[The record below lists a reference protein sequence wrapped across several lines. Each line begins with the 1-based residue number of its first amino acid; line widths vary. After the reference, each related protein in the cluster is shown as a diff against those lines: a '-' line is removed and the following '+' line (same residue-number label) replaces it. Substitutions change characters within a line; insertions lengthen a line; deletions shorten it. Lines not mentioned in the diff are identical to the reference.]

1 MVFNC
6 HAGGSGGG
14 ITARRGSIKSGSV
27 MLEKEA
33 AAVIFYTGNGDYCT
47 CVPRGLNGILV
58 GSGAENIVSFSS
70 DGITITKTG
79 DLFLYFVAL
88 G

>member
-1 MVFNC
+1 MIFQPGS
-6 HAGGSGGG
+6 GGSGGG
-14 ITARRGSIKSGSV
+14 ISAIRGSIQSGSV
-27 MLEKEA
+27 TLEKEA
-33 AAVIFYTGNGDYCT
+33 EAVIFYTGNGDYCT
-47 CVPRGLNGILV
+47 CVPRGLDGILV
-58 GSGAENIVSFSS
+58 GSGSGNLVGFNS

>member
-1 MVFNC
+1 MIFQPGS
-6 HAGGSGGG
+6 GGSGGG
-14 ITARRGSIKSGSV
+14 ISARRGSIKSGSV
-27 MLEKEA
+27 VLEKEA
-33 AAVIFYTGNGDYCT
+33 EAVIFYTGDGDYCT
-47 CVPRGLNGILV
+47 CIPRGLGGILV
-58 GSGAENIVSFSS
+58 GPGAGNTVSFNS

>member
-1 MVFNC
+1 MIYQPVS
-6 HAGGSGGG
+6 GGSGGG
-14 ITARRGSIKSGSV
+14 ISAIRGSIKNGSV
-27 MLEKEA
+27 TLEKEA
-33 AAVIFYTGNGDYCT
+33 EAVIFYTGNGDYCT
-47 CVPRGLNGILV
+47 CIPRGVGGILI
-58 GSGAENIVSFSS
+58 GSGAGNSVSFNS

>member
-1 MVFNC
+1 MIFQPGS
-6 HAGGSGGG
+6 GGSGGG
-14 ITARRGSIKSGSV
+14 ISAIRGSIQNGSV
-27 MLEKEA
+27 TLEKEA
-33 AAVIFYTGNGDYCT
+33 EAVIFYTGNGDYCT
-47 CVPRGLNGILV
+47 CLSRGMGGMLI
-58 GSGAENIVSFSS
+58 GSGAGNLVSFNS

>member
-1 MVFNC
+1 MIFQPGS
-6 HAGGSGGG
+6 GGSGGG
-14 ITARRGSIKSGSV
+14 ISARRGSIKSGSV
-27 MLEKEA
+27 VLEKEA
-33 AAVIFYTGNGDYCT
+33 EAVIFYTGDGDYCT
-47 CVPRGLNGILV
+47 CVPRGSGGVLI
-58 GSGAENIVSFSS
+58 GSGAGNLVSFNS

>member
-1 MVFNC
+1 MIFQPG
-6 HAGGSGGG
+6 AGGSGGG
-14 ITARRGSIKSGSV
+14 ISAIRGSIKNGSV
-27 MLEKEA
+27 TLEKEA
-33 AAVIFYTGNGDYCT
+33 EAVIFYTGDGAYCI
-47 CVPRGLNGILV
+47 CIPRGLGGIMI
-58 GSGAENIVSFSS
+58 GSGAGNLVSFNS